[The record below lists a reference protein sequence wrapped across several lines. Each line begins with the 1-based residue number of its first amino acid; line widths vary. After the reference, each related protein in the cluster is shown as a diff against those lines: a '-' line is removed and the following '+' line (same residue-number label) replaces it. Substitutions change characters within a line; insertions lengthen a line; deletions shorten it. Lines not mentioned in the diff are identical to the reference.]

1 MHPESRNQSADLR
14 TLLSRA
20 AEAASY
26 SGRKMMESAGL
37 SWQSLAAWKAGTRK
51 PRAESI
57 RAVGHALLLRGDR
70 ISRIGIELI
79 RAAEQASGEV
89 RPTMVTDDG
98 PQRVLFGP
106 SPVVALKSPRRHD
119 DGAEA
124 APNGLDGS
132 ATAPIIAERSEG
144 D

>member
-1 MHPESRNQSADLR
+1 
-14 TLLSRA
+14 
-20 AEAASY
+20 
-26 SGRKMMESAGL
+26 MESAGL

-57 RAVGHALLLRGDR
+57 RAVGYALLLRGDR
-70 ISRIGIELI
+70 IRRIGIELI
-79 RAAEQASGEV
+79 RAAEQASGKA

-98 PQRVLFGP
+98 SQRVLFGP
-106 SPVVALKSPRRHD
+106 SPVVALNSSRLHD

-132 ATAPIIAERSEG
+132 ARVSIIAERSEG
-144 D
+144 G